1 MSESQIELK
10 YLRDNPIFSSLTDEV
25 LQKILQAPENSIE
38 DYESKQVIIKES
50 TPGDCMYIILEGVVE
65 VLISGGGET
74 GRREMAITTLKAG
87 DFFGEKSLLPGGS
100 GMRNASIKTQYPTK
114 VFKIDKKYVLM
125 SIQKDTDRA
134 VNDIAEEDIAEEIT
148 EVAEVT
154 EVINRPPVK
163 IPKKPAKAKPKP
175 KPKFPPDEVRDT
187 IMGLDLF
194 QSLNTDELK
203 TIRDWTEVVTVGP
216 GEFILKAAQKG
227 EQMYVVLE
235 GSIEIFILDD
245 DGKPVILA
253 KLKGGDYFGEQALM
267 PDSRGKRNAF
277 ARTDKESRIILIP
290 KEYFRLVLN
299 RDSELAQSLKL
310 EHAKQKQARKNI

>member
-1 MSESQIELK
+1 MSEAQVDLK
-10 YLRDNPIFSSLTDEV
+10 YLRDTPIFSSLTDEV

-38 DYESKQVIIKES
+38 DYEAKQVIIKES

-87 DFFGEKSLLPGGS
+87 DFFGEKSLLPGSS

-125 SIQKDTDRA
+125 GVQRDTDRA
-134 VNDIAEEDIAEEIT
+134 IDDIAEEIT

-154 EVINRPPVK
+154 DVTPVK
-163 IPKKPAKAKPKP
+163 IPKKPAKPKPKPKLKP

-227 EQMYVVLE
+227 EQMYIVLE

-245 DGKPVILA
+245 DGNPVILA
-253 KLKGGDYFGEQALM
+253 KLKAGDYFGEQALM

-277 ARTDKESRIILIP
+277 ARTDKKSRLILIP

-310 EHAKQKQARKNI
+310 EHAKQKQARKKI